1 MGPGRRA
8 NVFGDSQSSRRT
20 LEKSKERSVDPLVGT
35 GCVHHLEGLTSAL
48 VEDSLG
54 IEALVLVVTIGN
66 HALSEEAEGLRALFL
81 QDVLTGGA
89 LIFSGEATQDLGPSL
104 QLT

>member
-1 MGPGRRA
+1 M
-8 NVFGDSQSSRRT
+8 FGDSQSSRRT
-20 LEKSKERSVDPLVGT
+20 LEESEERSVDPLVGS
-35 GCVHHLEGLTSAL
+35 GGVHHLEGLTGAL
-48 VEDSLG
+48 VEDSFG
-54 IEALVLVVTIGN
+54 IKALVLVVTIGN
-66 HALSEEAEGLRALFL
+66 HALSELAKLVRALFL

>member
-1 MGPGRRA
+1 M
-8 NVFGDSQSSRRT
+8 FGDSQSSRRT

-66 HALSEEAEGLRALFL
+66 HALSELAKLVRALFL
-81 QDVLTGGA
+81 QDVLTRGA
-89 LIFSGEATQDLGPSL
+89 FIFSGEATQVLGL
-104 QLT
+104 TMQLT